1 MMWGGFMTEQK
12 MQLMLNIDAGPET
25 DDEELEQLTRQLRE
39 ELLELDVEAVDL
51 VSKGKSPKHAK
62 AGDLIA
68 WGQLLLT
75 LAASGG
81 VFVTLINMLQYWL
94 TRQGVSIEMDIN
106 GNKVKLTSSK
116 SSKEELQRL
125 IDTYIAVI
133 TKKHD

>member
-1 MMWGGFMTEQK
+1 MTEQK

-125 IDTYIAVI
+125 IDTYIAVT

>member
-133 TKKHD
+133 TKKHV

>member
-1 MMWGGFMTEQK
+1 MTEQK
-12 MQLMLNIDAGPET
+12 VQLMLNIDAGPET
-25 DDEELEQLTRQLRE
+25 DDEELEQLTRQLRG

-51 VSKGKSPKHAK
+51 VSKGKAPKHAK

-133 TKKHD
+133 TKKRD

>member
-1 MMWGGFMTEQK
+1 MTEQK